1 MSDDYWKPTAEL
13 FEQLFSKPK
22 MTEKLL
28 QRPPF
33 RYIHDIY
40 TATLQATG
48 FGEGLYSEEELNAK
62 EIKDKD
68 GKVNFLDKLVA
79 LVQVAAGEEIPVK
92 STKIVAGQEPE
103 ATNIFLQYLFKVATS
118 GIDSGPIVA
127 QILGE
132 GGDEDGGRQNDGDD
146 GEDEEA
152 AAAAAEEEA
161 RRAAE
166 EEENRKKD
174 KRNQKKKQMEDEKLK
189 QQQEE
194 ENNKKKAKAEA
205 ERKAQEKREAEEAAK
220 AKASKKAP
228 PKKVEEPPPPA
239 KVAKKNAIIEDGQ
252 DDGDNEENIIVDED
266 DNGMN
271 AGIDINDV
279 DPESKFGKKAMA
291 QLRAQE
297 EEEEADRNLND
308 DGGAGGVK
316 MGKIR
321 RNRKKAGGVERSEPQ
336 KKVLQ
341 SATEAPQRS
350 FGGYGEED
358 IEYLRKSIQ
367 MLCQNTN
374 PLGKSI
380 DFVTEDIDSMV
391 KEYDHWKRDFVE
403 SQGKLE
409 EQQKITEQTIQPLQ
423 DVQLAQL
430 EERIREEKS
439 KIQNIRSQIIRND
452 TIIQNLLIQ

>member
-1 MSDDYWKPTAEL
+1 MSEDFWKPTAEC

-28 QRPPF
+28 LRPPF
-33 RYIHDIY
+33 RYIHDIF

-48 FGEGLYSEEELNAK
+48 FGDGLYSEEELNAK
-62 EIKDKD
+62 EIKDKE

-79 LVQVAAGEEIPVK
+79 LVQFAAGEEIPVK
-92 STKIVAGQEPE
+92 SSKIVAGQEPE

-132 GGDEDGGRQNDGDD
+132 GGDEGNQQDD
-146 GEDEEA
+146 GEEEA

-166 EEENRKKD
+166 EEQRKKD
-174 KRNQKKKQMEDEKLK
+174 KRNQKKKQMEEEKLR
-189 QQQEE
+189 QQ
-194 ENNKKKAKAEA
+194 AKAEA
-205 ERKAQEKREAEEAAK
+205 ERKAQEKREAEEAAAK
-220 AKASKKAP
+220 AKAAKKAP
-228 PKKVEEPPPPA
+228 PKKAEEPPA
-239 KVAKKNAIIEDGQ
+239 KAQKKSAIIEEGQ
-252 DDGDNEENIIVDED
+252 DDADGDDNIIDEE

-308 DGGAGGVK
+308 DNAAGGVK

-321 RNRKKAGGVERSEPQ
+321 RGNRKKAGGVERSEPQ
-336 KKVLQ
+336 KKALQ
-341 SATEAPQRS
+341 AAPDMPQRS
-350 FGGYGEED
+350 FGGYKEEE

-391 KEYDHWKRDFVE
+391 KEYDHWKRDYIE
-403 SQGKLE
+403 SQSKLE

-452 TIIQNLLIQ
+452 TVIQNLLVQ

>member
-1 MSDDYWKPTAEL
+1 
-13 FEQLFSKPK
+13 

-33 RYIHDIY
+33 RYIHDIF
-40 TATLQATG
+40 TATMQATG
-48 FGEGLYSEEELNAK
+48 FGDGLYTEDELNAK
-62 EIKDKD
+62 EIKDKEA
-68 GKVNFLDKLVA
+68 KVSFLDKLVA
-79 LVQVAAGEEIPVK
+79 LVQYAAGEEIPVK
-92 STKIVAGQEPE
+92 SSKIVAGQEPE

-118 GIDSGPIVA
+118 GIDSTPIVA

-132 GGDEDGGRQNDGDD
+132 GGDDGGQQQDD
-146 GEDEEA
+146 EEDEEAAAAEA

-161 RRAAE
+161 RKAAE
-166 EEENRKKD
+166 EEQRKKD
-174 KRNQKKKQMEDEKLK
+174 KRNQKKKQMEEEKFK

-194 ENNKKKAKAEA
+194 ENKQKAKAEA
-205 ERKAQEKREAEEAAK
+205 ERKAQEKKDAEEAAAK
-220 AKASKKAP
+220 AKTTKKAP
-228 PKKVEEPPPPA
+228 PKKVEEPPA
-239 KVAKKNAIIEDGQ
+239 KPAKKNAIIEEGQ
-252 DDGDNEENIIVDED
+252 DDGENEENIIVDEE

-308 DGGAGGVK
+308 DNATGGVK

-321 RNRKKAGGVERSEPQ
+321 RGNRKKAGGVERSEPQ

-341 SATEAPQRS
+341 AAQDIPQRT

-391 KEYDHWKRDFVE
+391 KEYDHWKRDFIE
-403 SQGKLE
+403 SQSKLE

-430 EERIREEKS
+430 EERIREEKA

-452 TIIQNLLIQ
+452 TVIQNLLVQ